1 MGEYLA
7 LPDGAGSFPQG
18 FSDPVVLRDIAQIS
32 CLTRTGL
39 SPSMARL
46 SRPLQL
52 RRVTLCASPTTPMQP
67 RPHRFRLFPVRS
79 PLLRESL
86 LLSLP
91 PGTEMFQFP
100 GFASQSLCIQLRDD
114 ISSRCRVAP
123 FGNPRITAYLQ
134 LPVAYRS
141 LSRPSSPVHAKAS
154 AIHPYLLKPSSFLHK
169 SGLLTLVLSMQHT
182 SRMTPEGI
190 LHAACCACY
199 LAESICQRTA
209 ALDRSDAS

>member
-1 MGEYLA
+1 MDEYLA

-18 FSDPVVLRDIAQIS
+18 FSDPVVLRDIARIS

-39 SPSMARL
+39 SPSLVWL
-46 SRPLQL
+46 SRPLPL
-52 RRVTLCASPTTPMQP
+52 RRVIHIASPTTPMQP
-67 RPHRFRLFPVRS
+67 RPHRFRLFPFRS

-86 LLSLP
+86 LFSLP

-100 GFASQSLCIQLRDD
+100 GLAAQGLCIQPRDD

-141 LSRPSSPVHAKAS
+141 LSRPSSPAHAKAS
-154 AIHPYLLKPSSFLHK
+154 TMRPYLLKPLGFLHK
-169 SGLLTLVLSMQHT
+169 SGF
-182 SRMTPEGI
+182 
-190 LHAACCACY
+190 
-199 LAESICQRTA
+199 AETA
-209 ALDRSDAS
+209 